1 MHSLW
6 SLHLSCSELWLHTPW
21 WSEWPFIYD
30 ILDKGFK
37 AFIYEYTTR
46 ATVFCERCC
55 SVGCTD
61 TPLQECQC
69 REIALATSLDNSV
82 HRVVG
87 QDARG
92 PGCCQCGVTAG
103 LWSVSPRCKKCQPNS
118 FHLTCLKSNWNKNEW
133 IIYFHS
139 KSFGDSL
146 LLNESS
152 HAEGGGINF
161 KFINFQDNYT
171 WFVII
176 LENFRFLTFAHLSIF
191 KFYIDC

>member
-1 MHSLW
+1 MIGGSYGPKRGTSAQSAGPASRMHVISKCIMWCDKTFGNTMHSLW

-61 TPLQECQC
+61 TPLQKCQC

-92 PGCCQCGVTAG
+92 LDAVSAG
-103 LWSVSPRCKKCQPNS
+103 WQPDYGQWVHAAKNVNPIVS
-118 FHLTCLKSNWNKNEW
+118 
-133 IIYFHS
+133 I
-139 KSFGDSL
+139 
-146 LLNESS
+146 
-152 HAEGGGINF
+152 
-161 KFINFQDNYT
+161 
-171 WFVII
+171 
-176 LENFRFLTFAHLSIF
+176 
-191 KFYIDC
+191 